1 MGWGEPTVPPKPP
14 YKGDCVPLTP
24 PAAKKGGVLGEP

>member
-1 MGWGEPTVPPKPP
+1 MGGTWQALRAPP